1 MNLKILNYIFVF
13 LLLTTALAV
22 ADVIQSN
29 SLQASSDGANVVL
42 RWVTQDETN
51 VQRFEIER
59 QTGVDGGFTMI
70 GTITPKGASA
80 YEFTD
85 FSALRK
91 SVTIYQYRIKV
102 VFSNGSASYVGPI
115 TVSHT
120 VSGVRR
126 TWGSIK
132 AMFR

>member
-1 MNLKILNYIFVF
+1 MNLRILNIFLILF
-13 LLLTTALAV
+13 FCATTFVV
-22 ADVIQSN
+22 AEIIQSN
-29 SLQASSDGANVVL
+29 SFQASSDGANVVL

-59 QTGVDGGFTMI
+59 QTGVDGGFAII
-70 GTITPKGASA
+70 GTIVSKGPSA

-91 SVTIYQYRIKV
+91 SVTIYQYRIKI
-102 VFSNGSASYVGPI
+102 VFSNGSFAYAGPI